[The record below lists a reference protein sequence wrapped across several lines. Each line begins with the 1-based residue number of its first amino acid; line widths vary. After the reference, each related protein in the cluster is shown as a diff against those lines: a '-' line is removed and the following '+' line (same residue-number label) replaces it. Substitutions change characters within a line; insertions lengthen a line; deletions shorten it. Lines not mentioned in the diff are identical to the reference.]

1 MKQTWARLIAALRA
15 RLVAL
20 RGRSDTTGGGG
31 VPVEPEPVSPEDRD
45 RRAIITT
52 VALTAIAHVGLTGG
66 RIAVT
71 LGGIELG
78 ASAFTT
84 GLLVAFFSL
93 LPMFLSVAT
102 GRLIDR
108 IGPIRPTVWGLI
120 LMSAGILAPLLSWE
134 VGTLF
139 FCSTMV
145 GLGYMGINTATQKLA
160 GEIGG
165 PDKRRFNFSLMAI
178 GFSVSAFV
186 SPIVTGVM
194 IDLAGYRVT
203 FGLLL
208 LSPLAALVGLRWLRV
223 EPRLLAPVPRLEQ
236 GPRQDSVLDLIR
248 DPRMFRIYLVVAVIS
263 TAWDIHQFVVPIYG
277 KQIGLSASVI
287 GLLLGA
293 YALATFLVR
302 LAMPFLSRRLS
313 EWTLILG
320 SLVIGCVAYALYP
333 LSTWLPVMLALSFM
347 LGIGLGSSQPLI
359 MSLIHRHAPPER
371 VGEAVGFRMM
381 LVHGTQAFLPGAFGA
396 VGGLIGIAPLFIG
409 MALLLGGTFG
419 YVWPRERKR
428 GET

>member
-1 MKQTWARLIAALRA
+1 MKQTWARLHAAWRE
-15 RLVAL
+15 RLAAW
-20 RGRSDTTGGGG
+20 RERSGNGRTGGAQ
-31 VPVEPEPVSPEDRD
+31 VEPEAISPEERD
-45 RRAIITT
+45 RRAIIMT
-52 VALTAIAHVGLTGG
+52 VVLTATAHVGLTGA

-78 ASAFTT
+78 ASAFTA

-108 IGPIRPTVWGLI
+108 IGPIRPTVWGLA

-186 SPIVTGVM
+186 SPIFTGVM
-194 IDLAGYRVT
+194 IDLAGYRAT

-208 LSPLAALVGLRWLRV
+208 LSPIAALVGLRWLRLD
-223 EPRLLAPVPRLEQ
+223 PMLLSPIPRLEQ
-236 GPRQDSVLDLIR
+236 GLRQDSVLDLIR

-313 EWTLILG
+313 EWTLIMG

-333 LSTWLPVMLALSFM
+333 ISTWLPVMLALSFM
-347 LGIGLGSSQPLI
+347 LGVGLGSSQPLI
-359 MSLIHRHAPPER
+359 MSLIHRYAPPER

-396 VGGLIGIAPLFIG
+396 VGGLIGIAPLFLG

-419 YVWPRERKR
+419 YVWPHERKR
-428 GET
+428 DDR

>member
-1 MKQTWARLIAALRA
+1 MKQTWARLRA
-15 RLVAL
+15 VWRERLAGW
-20 RGRSDTTGGGG
+20 RTGSGKGQSEG
-31 VPVEPEPVSPEDRD
+31 LQDAPAPISQEDRD
-45 RRAIITT
+45 RRAIMST
-52 VALTAIAHVGLTGG
+52 VVLTAIAHTGFTG
-66 RIAVT
+66 ARIAVT

-78 ASAFTT
+78 ASAFTA

-93 LPMFLSVAT
+93 LPMFLSVAV

-108 IGPIRPTVWGLI
+108 IGPIRPSVWGLV

-145 GLGYMGINTATQKLA
+145 GLGYMGINAATQKLA

-165 PDKRRFNFSLMAI
+165 PDMRRLNFSLMSI
-178 GFSVSAFV
+178 GFSVSAFF
-186 SPIVTGVM
+186 SPIFTGVM
-194 IDLAGYRVT
+194 IDLAGYRAT

-208 LSPLAALVGLRWLRV
+208 LSPIAALIGLRWLHV
-223 EPRLLAPVPRLEQ
+223 DPRLLAPIPRLQQ
-236 GPRQDSVLDLIR
+236 GVKQDSVLDLIR

-277 KQIGLSASVI
+277 TQIGLSASVI
-287 GLLLGA
+287 GLLLGS

-302 LAMPFLSRRLS
+302 LAMPFLSKRLS
-313 EWTLILG
+313 EWTLIMG
-320 SLVIGCVAYALYP
+320 SLAIGCVAYALYP

-347 LGIGLGSSQPLI
+347 LGVGLGSSQPLI
-359 MSLIHRHAPPER
+359 MSLIHRYAPPER

-381 LVHGTQAFLPGAFGA
+381 LVHATQAFLPGAFGA
-396 VGGLIGIAPLFIG
+396 VGGLIGIAPLFLG

-419 YVWPRERKR
+419 YVWPHERKR
-428 GET
+428 ENN